1 MTYAKLWVKLTK
13 IEKKLDKLLS
23 EKQID
28 NTNNLKKMNAKIDQI
43 NLEVKR
49 ISKKIK

>member
-1 MTYAKLWVKLTK
+1 MTDAKLWVKLNK

-28 NTNNLKKMNAKIDQI
+28 NTSSIKKMNTKIEQI